1 MVGDGARPHRETVQ
15 AVVIASWWF
24 PNTDVGVVIQ
34 VIVTIIIAIAAG
46 LLVRKE
52 SSLVLLIVGIT
63 LVTLGWYGIRGL
75 H

>member
-1 MVGDGARPHRETVQ
+1 M
-15 AVVIASWWF
+15 IASWWF
-24 PNTDVGVVIQ
+24 PTTDAGVIIQ
-34 VIVTIIIAIAAG
+34 VIVTVVIAVVLG

-52 SSLVLLIVGIT
+52 QSLVLLVIGIT